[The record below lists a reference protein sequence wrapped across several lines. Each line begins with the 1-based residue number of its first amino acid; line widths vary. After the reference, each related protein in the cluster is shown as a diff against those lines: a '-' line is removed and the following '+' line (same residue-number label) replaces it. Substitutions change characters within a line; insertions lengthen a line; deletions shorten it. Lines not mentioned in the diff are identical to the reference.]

1 VRSAGYFAFVFIFL
15 SASYVF
21 ADTAAPQSTPEV
33 RAETIYGLT
42 FQKNNSAI
50 PTVAFGKMGRLTDI
64 IGAYLDNKEIPSIEI
79 TGYTD
84 SIGAAEHNVKLSW
97 ARAISVMKY
106 ILDKYKDKGLKVS
119 DFTIKGAGAAGFI
132 CDNSTDEG
140 KSRNRRIEVVITGR
154 TLVTKVMM
162 VETDGKGETPI
173 VETPPEAA
181 PAGNEFCW
189 KCLGLFTLDAGL
201 TVYAAYEIAGSKSG
215 ETAGAWLAG
224 AALAY
229 TAADYFWL
237 HTVFPVDVKPTVKAG
252 NNYIDGAMI
261 TADIAF

>member
-1 VRSAGYFAFVFIFL
+1 MRRTGYFAFVLFFL
-15 SASYVF
+15 TASSAF
-21 ADTAAPQSTPEV
+21 ADTATPQTTPEV
-33 RAETIYGLT
+33 RSTTIYGLT
-42 FQKNNSAI
+42 FQKNSSAI
-50 PTVAFGKMGRLTDI
+50 PTVAFGKMGQLTDI
-64 IGAYLDNKEIPSIEI
+64 IGSYLDNKETPSIQI

-84 SIGAAEHNVKLSW
+84 SIGVTEHNVKLSW

-106 ILDKYKDKGLKVS
+106 ILDKYRDKGLKVG
-119 DFTIKGAGAAGFI
+119 DFTIKGAGAADFI
-132 CDNSTDEG
+132 ADNSTDEG

-162 VETDGKGETPI
+162 VETADKAEPQI

-181 PAGNEFCW
+181 PAGKEFCW
-189 KCLGLFTLDAGL
+189 KCLGLGTVDAGL
-201 TVYAAYEIAGSKSG
+201 TAYAVYEIAGSKSG

-237 HTVFPVDVKPTVKAG
+237 HIVFPVEVKPVVNAG
-252 NNYIDGAMI
+252 NSVNGAIVYAEM
-261 TADIAF
+261 AF